1 MMICGQAF
9 GILFDDASTLGSKIK
24 ETPYLRNLIGQDQN
38 VDPTKVTL
46 GFGSM
51 AWNIKVALTGPTS
64 SVNSRKYLA

>member
-1 MMICGQAF
+1 MIACGQAF

-24 ETPYLRNLIGQDQN
+24 ETPNLSNLIGQDQN

-51 AWNIKVALTGPTS
+51 V
-64 SVNSRKYLA
+64 